1 MHTRRARAHDTPL
14 LAFLLSSLSC
24 FFHHSH
30 IASRP
35 SLPLSQ
41 WVFPPGVYLEQKKEW
56 IEMIAGAG
64 IEGDQARIVDC
75 APYIPAVRRTPTQP
89 AAKEKAR

>member
-1 MHTRRARAHDTPL
+1 
-14 LAFLLSSLSC
+14 
-24 FFHHSH
+24 
-30 IASRP
+30 
-35 SLPLSQ
+35 
-41 WVFPPGVYLEQKKEW
+41 
-56 IEMIAGAG
+56 MIAGAG